1 VQLRHQPIDTRGNI
15 APIAQP
21 VARKTNADLRAI
33 ERTLVDA
40 GAGSRTGSTRA
51 ASEKLFR
58 FVCGIDQVFAVIKRG
73 AARTAGPSGPAAAC
87 AAT

>member
-40 GAGSRTGSTRA
+40 GAGNRTGSTRA
-51 ASEKLFR
+51 ASEKLFGIVR
-58 FVCGIDQVFAVIKRG
+58 GIDQVFAVIR
-73 AARTAGPSGPAAAC
+73 RFSGL
-87 AAT
+87 